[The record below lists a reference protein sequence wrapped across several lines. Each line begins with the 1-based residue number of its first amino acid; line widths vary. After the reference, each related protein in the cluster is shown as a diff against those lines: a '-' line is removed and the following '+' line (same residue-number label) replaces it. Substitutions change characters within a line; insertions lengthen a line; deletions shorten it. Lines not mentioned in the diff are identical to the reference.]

1 MPYTGSNI
9 EQDILDILNRTD
21 TSTTT
26 LVSLAVKSAHSK
38 LQGMR
43 DWDAQKK
50 TYRRLANVNY
60 RFAIPSDL
68 KSPRE
73 LFLVSGSDL
82 ASDLIPLLPVTSPVN
97 DTPYYRRSSMEQVL
111 LQRANLNAI
120 TSNSSTP
127 QSILTQTKFF
137 TIENGFV
144 EIVPKI
150 NDSSNQLAFTY
161 YAIVDY
167 VKAVSDWFTDKCFE
181 YLTLEGLIS
190 TVALL
195 GEVDDRVT
203 VWKQLLTVALN
214 KANGFDIAIDIG
226 GDVLVMRG

>member
-1 MPYTGSNI
+1 MAYTGSNI
-9 EQDILDILNRTD
+9 ETDVLNIINRNDASSVALAT
-21 TSTTT
+21 
-26 LVSLAVKSAHSK
+26 LAVKSAHSK

-43 DWDAQKK
+43 DWDAQRK

-73 LFLVSGSDL
+73 LFLVAGTDLTSDL
-82 ASDLIPLLPVTSPVN
+82 VPALPATSPVN
-97 DTPYYRRSSMEQVL
+97 DAPYYKRSSMEQVL
-111 LQRANLNAI
+111 AQRAVITAI
-120 TSNSSTP
+120 TGNSSTP
-127 QSILTQTKFF
+127 QSVLTRTKYF

-161 YAIVDY
+161 YGILDY
-167 VKAVSDWFTDKCFE
+167 VGGTSDWFTDKCFE
-181 YLTLEGLIS
+181 YLTLEAMIA

-195 GEVDDRVT
+195 GEVDERVA
-203 VWKQLLTVALN
+203 VWKSLLAAALN
-214 KANGFDIAIDIG
+214 KAMGFDIGIDIG
-226 GDVLVMRG
+226 GDALVMRG